1 MMAAQKTASPGVLK
15 HNEPMRKHTSWR
27 TGGVAHA
34 FYTPSSLEDLIDF
47 MRSLPTEE
55 DIRMIGLGSNLLV
68 RDKGLPGTT
77 ICLHGAL
84 NELEFLPETQLVFAQ
99 AGVASPKIARFSAR
113 LGLERGE
120 FLAGIPGTV
129 GGALAMNAGCYG
141 METWQVVNKVLTINR
156 QGELHE
162 RWPQEYEIAYRHLR
176 LREATSEEWFVG
188 AWFSFSK
195 GSAAAAQNKIKDLLT
210 RRIAAQPLNQPN
222 AGSVFRNPPGDYAAR
237 LIEAAGLK
245 GRCLGGAMVST
256 KHANFIVNT
265 GRASAADIENLI
277 GVVQNE
283 VSKQFAV
290 DLMPEVRII
299 GTGGPA

>member
-99 AGVASPKIARFSAR
+99 AGVASPKVARFSAR

-176 LREATSEEWFVG
+176 LCEATSEEWFVG

>member
-1 MMAAQKTASPGVLK
+1 MMAAQRTASPGVLK

-99 AGVASPKIARFSAR
+99 AGVASPKVARFSAR

-176 LREATSEEWFVG
+176 LCEATSEEWFVG